1 MATALIASGN
11 TVATSADITVTYDPV
26 TIFLTPADLK
36 AEYKVQILFKNSA
49 NAYVPF
55 STLTNPELSTV
66 LAAPGIYQVK
76 RLSGTV
82 LVDKS

>member
-1 MATALIASGN
+1 MATALIASGS
-11 TVATSADITVTYDPV
+11 TVATSADITITYDPV
-26 TIFLTPADLK
+26 TIFITPVDIK
-36 AEYKVQILFKNSA
+36 EEFVVQILFKNSA

-55 STLTNPELSTV
+55 STLESPEFSTV

-76 RLSGTV
+76 RLSGNV